1 MGSNLQ
7 NKSLEK
13 DNIHAIEMA
22 IKFIENERLDI
33 KEAEKSMLNNWISTY
48 QFNDSIFLWALI
60 LVPVAILLYALLKI
74 KNRSPFR
81 FHLDVI

>member
-7 NKSLEK
+7 KINPLEK

-33 KEAEKSMLNNWISTY
+33 KEAEIEH
-48 QFNDSIFLWALI
+48 
-60 LVPVAILLYALLKI
+60 VE
-74 KNRSPFR
+74 
-81 FHLDVI
+81 